1 MKNQTR
7 RFAFVMVMVL
17 LLQALF
23 IFTVAA
29 ADATGTIATN
39 VQDAR
44 KALVSVYL
52 IYTDENNDEY
62 WLQRETGF
70 LIDASYV
77 LTTNHGLV
85 LDSVD
90 VEDYSKPEWF
100 GEYFRNNYKNRL
112 SYKIVFNRD
121 IELGASLT
129 DAKSEAYDFAVLRLN
144 SPINGATILPLG
156 SDDMVD
162 VATAVTCLGYPSVTT
177 GTKITDLYKEEDVTV
192 TTGAISKITT
202 VDATEGYY
210 HTATVNSGSS
220 GGPTIIDNNGS
231 ISVVGLVHGTDV
243 DDPRY
248 SFSVRISS
256 VTEVL
261 NTFAIPYSVAG
272 DTVIGGNDTSVA
284 CTHEWGAP
292 VNNNCVPTY
301 TCSLCGETKQDPA
314 QHTFGAW
321 EVTKE
326 ATTSETGVE
335 TKTCSVCGATETQDI
350 AMLEKAET
358 DWLMIGLI
366 AGIVVIVVVVVII
379 IIVVAGGSKKKV
391 APAPAPAPM
400 AAAMNQSA
408 PQPQYSAQRAPVPPV
423 APSYQPPV
431 DNGAGETTVLNDG
444 AGETTVL
451 GGASNATLYRL
462 KNRETIAVS
471 GNEFV
476 IGKER
481 SRANYCISDNSS
493 ISRAHAKIV
502 RRGSDFF
509 VVDMNSTNFTF
520 VNGIKL
526 AGGQEHP
533 VRSGDKIKLADEEF
547 EFRA

>member
-85 LDSVD
+85 LDETD

-162 VATAVTCLGYPSVTT
+162 VATEVTCLGFPSVTT

-220 GGPTIIDNNGS
+220 GGPTIITDNGA

-256 VTEVL
+256 VTDVL
-261 NTFAIPYSVAG
+261 NTFAIPYSETGA
-272 DTVIGGNDTSVA
+272 SVSVPTTPTGCA
-284 CTHEWGAP
+284 HEWGTP

-350 AMLEKAET
+350 AKLEKAET
-358 DWLMIGLI
+358 NWLMIGLI

-379 IIVVAGGSKKKV
+379 IIVVAGGSKKKA
-391 APAPAPAPM
+391 APAPAPAM
-400 AAAMNQSA
+400 APVHQPAPQ
-408 PQPQYSAQRAPVPPV
+408 PQPQYSAPRAPVPPV

-451 GGASNATLYRL
+451 GGASNATLFRL
-462 KNRETIAVS
+462 KNNETIVVS

-493 ISRAHAKIV
+493 ISRAHAKLV